1 MLLRRL
7 PLLGRPL
14 CIHRTIM
21 TTPASADF
29 EGEIISEGRAKILFP
44 KGNQVFYNKV
54 QVLNRDLSIAVIN
67 QFAHERAKETI
78 LKQRKREKND
88 AVPTIDE
95 VQAHVRDNAD
105 TNGLKIFEALA
116 ASGLRS
122 IRYLQEIEGVQSI
135 LVNDLDPAAV
145 ISIKR
150 NIEYNQLSTD
160 KLIPN
165 EDDATSVMY
174 SHRKE
179 ADNFDVIDLDPYGS
193 ASIFLD
199 GAVQAIA
206 NGGLLCVTCTDM
218 PVLCGKDPDLVVR
231 LVDYDILLV
240 LHSIE
245 SAAVKYQK
253 HIVPI
258 ISCSIDFYVRVF
270 VRVYKSPV
278 NVKASMTKQSYVY
291 QEPDV
296 VGSGKCD
303 QCGRRFKMSGTT
315 VPNDVAYSKETIGPI
330 WSAPLHNKDLVLK
343 IRDNVLKNPT
353 KYPTKDRLHGLLTSV
368 SEEVQEDAPLYYTLP
383 GLSKTLHCQQPRMD
397 QVQVALINAG
407 YNVSQSHKVPEA
419 VKTNAPN
426 HVVWDIMRS
435 WRVNDNHDVGVNIL
449 AKEPAFEAQFS
460 GKRPSADKEK
470 ALRFPKNPEAHWG
483 PKSRARGLA
492 PSELANVVGR
502 CSLPPISTSGPSAFP
517 KPYSTAL
524 LNAADV
530 RSPLLKRTSPQTYGS
545 VPSSP
550 VIPSTAVAKNKVWN
564 DKKGEKSAWDYI
576 HMDVRRQ
583 SRDRL
588 SRFLDQS
595 DVGSIVDIVE
605 AVSAV
610 AFACIYVTYTYL
622 PDDAHLVYLWHAEL
636 LLASFFLMDFAFR
649 GIALSTEPLD
659 DMLSFTGFVNL
670 GTIFPVLPVSFF
682 MAN

>member
-21 TTPASADF
+21 TTPAAADF

-88 AVPTIDE
+88 AVPTVDE

-218 PVLCGKDPDLVVR
+218 PVLCGKDPDVCFSRYGVVPYKSNYLHENALR
-231 LVDYDILLV
+231 MV

-291 QEPDV
+291 QCTGCDSFHLQSLGKFNGKTYHASFVEPDV

-303 QCGRRFKMSGTT
+303 QCGRRFKMS
-315 VPNDVAYSKETIGPI
+315 GPI

-435 WRVNDNHDVGVNIL
+435 WVKKHPIHKKRVNDNHDVGVNIL

-502 CSLPPISTSGPSAFP
+502 WFC
-517 KPYSTAL
+517 
-524 LNAADV
+524 
-530 RSPLLKRTSPQTYGS
+530 QM
-545 VPSSP
+545 
-550 VIPSTAVAKNKVWN
+550 
-564 DKKGEKSAWDYI
+564 E
-576 HMDVRRQ
+576 
-583 SRDRL
+583 
-588 SRFLDQS
+588 
-595 DVGSIVDIVE
+595 
-605 AVSAV
+605 
-610 AFACIYVTYTYL
+610 
-622 PDDAHLVYLWHAEL
+622 LV
-636 LLASFFLMDFAFR
+636 
-649 GIALSTEPLD
+649 
-659 DMLSFTGFVNL
+659 
-670 GTIFPVLPVSFF
+670 
-682 MAN
+682 

>member
-21 TTPASADF
+21 TTPAAADF

-88 AVPTIDE
+88 AVPTVDE

-218 PVLCGKDPDLVVR
+218 PVLCGKDPDVCFSRYGVVPYKSNYLHENALR
-231 LVDYDILLV
+231 MV

-291 QEPDV
+291 QCTGCDSFHLQSLGKFNGKTYHASFVEPDV

-303 QCGRRFKMSGTT
+303 QCGRRFKMS
-315 VPNDVAYSKETIGPI
+315 GPI

-435 WRVNDNHDVGVNIL
+435 WVKKHPIHKKRVNDNHDVGVNIL

-460 GKRPSADKEK
+460 
-470 ALRFPKNPEAHWG
+470 
-483 PKSRARGLA
+483 
-492 PSELANVVGR
+492 VQY
-502 CSLPPISTSGPSAFP
+502 T
-517 KPYSTAL
+517 
-524 LNAADV
+524 
-530 RSPLLKRTSPQTYGS
+530 PLEYC
-545 VPSSP
+545 
-550 VIPSTAVAKNKVWN
+550 I
-564 DKKGEKSAWDYI
+564 AW
-576 HMDVRRQ
+576 M
-583 SRDRL
+583 
-588 SRFLDQS
+588 
-595 DVGSIVDIVE
+595 
-605 AVSAV
+605 
-610 AFACIYVTYTYL
+610 
-622 PDDAHLVYLWHAEL
+622 
-636 LLASFFLMDFAFR
+636 
-649 GIALSTEPLD
+649 
-659 DMLSFTGFVNL
+659 
-670 GTIFPVLPVSFF
+670 
-682 MAN
+682 

>member
-1 MLLRRL
+1 MLLRRASSRSVCRL
-7 PLLGRPL
+7 RPS
-14 CIHRTIM
+14 RTIM
-21 TTPASADF
+21 TTPADAKFD
-29 EGEIISEGRAKILFP
+29 GEIISEGRAKILFP

-67 QFAHERAKETI
+67 QFAHERAKEAI
-78 LKQRKREKND
+78 LKQRKREKNED
-88 AVPTIDE
+88 VPTEDE
-95 VQAHVRDNAD
+95 VQAYVRENAD
-105 TNGLKIFEALA
+105 TKGLKIFEALA

-122 IRYLQEIEGVQSI
+122 IRYLQEIEGVKSI

-150 NIEYNQLSTD
+150 NIEYNHLSTD

-165 EDDATSVMY
+165 EDDATAVMY

-218 PVLCGKDPDLVVR
+218 PVLCGKDPDVCFSRYGVVPYKSNYLHENALR
-231 LVDYDILLV
+231 MV
-240 LHSIE
+240 LHAIE

-291 QEPDV
+291 QCTGCDSFHLQPLGKFNGKTYHASFVDADV

-303 QCGRRFKMSGTT
+303 QCGRRFKMSG
-315 VPNDVAYSKETIGPI
+315 PI

-343 IRDNVLKNPT
+343 IREHVLKNAA

-368 SEEVQEDAPLYYTLP
+368 SEEVVDAPLYYTLP

-397 QVQVALINAG
+397 QVQVALMNAG
-407 YNVSQSHKVPEA
+407 YKVSQSHKVPEA
-419 VKTNAPN
+419 IKTTAPN

-435 WRVNDNHDVGVNIL
+435 WVKKHPIHKKRENDDHDIGMNIL
-449 AKEPAFEAQFS
+449 AKEPAFDAQFS
-460 GKRPSADKEK
+460 GKRPSAEKEK
-470 ALRFPKNPEAHWG
+470 ALRFPKNPEANWG

-492 PSELANVVGR
+492 PNELVNVVEDEQEPEGKK
-502 CSLPPISTSGPSAFP
+502 P
-517 KPYSTAL
+517 K
-524 LNAADV
+524 
-530 RSPLLKRTSPQTYGS
+530 
-545 VPSSP
+545 
-550 VIPSTAVAKNKVWN
+550 
-564 DKKGEKSAWDYI
+564 
-576 HMDVRRQ
+576 
-583 SRDRL
+583 
-588 SRFLDQS
+588 LD
-595 DVGSIVDIVE
+595 E
-605 AVSAV
+605 
-610 AFACIYVTYTYL
+610 
-622 PDDAHLVYLWHAEL
+622 
-636 LLASFFLMDFAFR
+636 
-649 GIALSTEPLD
+649 
-659 DMLSFTGFVNL
+659 
-670 GTIFPVLPVSFF
+670 
-682 MAN
+682 

>member
-1 MLLRRL
+1 
-7 PLLGRPL
+7 
-14 CIHRTIM
+14 
-21 TTPASADF
+21 SADF

-218 PVLCGKDPDLVVR
+218 PVLCGKDPDVL
-231 LVDYDILLV
+231 

-315 VPNDVAYSKETIGPI
+315 VPNDVAYLKETIGPI

-397 QVQVALINAG
+397 
-407 YNVSQSHKVPEA
+407 
-419 VKTNAPN
+419 
-426 HVVWDIMRS
+426 
-435 WRVNDNHDVGVNIL
+435 
-449 AKEPAFEAQFS
+449 

-502 CSLPPISTSGPSAFP
+502 WFCQM
-517 KPYSTAL
+517 K
-524 LNAADV
+524 
-530 RSPLLKRTSPQTYGS
+530 
-545 VPSSP
+545 
-550 VIPSTAVAKNKVWN
+550 
-564 DKKGEKSAWDYI
+564 
-576 HMDVRRQ
+576 
-583 SRDRL
+583 
-588 SRFLDQS
+588 
-595 DVGSIVDIVE
+595 
-605 AVSAV
+605 
-610 AFACIYVTYTYL
+610 
-622 PDDAHLVYLWHAEL
+622 LV
-636 LLASFFLMDFAFR
+636 
-649 GIALSTEPLD
+649 
-659 DMLSFTGFVNL
+659 
-670 GTIFPVLPVSFF
+670 
-682 MAN
+682 